1 MFLAEQ
7 RTAIAGGVIEL
18 TVEFVLVED
27 SDHDFI
33 LVGVVKGFNDRVPIQ
48 AEKLGDG
55 GIDLQDNSNMVLV
68 LRIVCFE
75 VEQGHLTLL
84 FVQIQVVGCG
94 LLFQVVVCDQQF
106 FIQRTSLL
114 ALLHRVK
121 SSLDKGVKPMLFS
134 NSTDVWVVVIGDEE
148 LHFPM
153 VLLIDL
159 AHKAEEDVMLLYVE
173 VGFRVHVLGPFVGRG
188 QAE

>member
-1 MFLAEQ
+1 
-7 RTAIAGGVIEL
+7 
-18 TVEFVLVED
+18 
-27 SDHDFI
+27 
-33 LVGVVKGFNDRVPIQ
+33 
-48 AEKLGDG
+48 
-55 GIDLQDNSNMVLV
+55 MVLV

-134 NSTDVWVVVIGDEE
+134 KSTDIWAVVIGDEE

-153 VLLIDL
+153 VLLD
-159 AHKAEEDVMLLYVE
+159 
-173 VGFRVHVLGPFVGRG
+173 
-188 QAE
+188 